1 MSVTLCVLLW
11 ARDGKAEA
19 LATYED
25 RVLDLLDDHDARVAF
40 RGRASG
46 EGDTPTEVQI
56 LIFASGEAFDAY
68 MQDERRLAMSGQREA
83 AIARTQV
90 IPVEPAPRSP

>member
-25 RVLDLLDDHDARVAF
+25 RVLELLDDHDARVAF

-46 EGDTPTEVQI
+46 EGDTPT
-56 LIFASGEAFDAY
+56 
-68 MQDERRLAMSGQREA
+68 
-83 AIARTQV
+83 
-90 IPVEPAPRSP
+90 